1 MAGMTVLLAALASQE
16 RIDWKTDYPAAPAKA
31 GREGKL
37 LVVHFYM
44 EGRPACATMEAETL
58 RHADVVRA
66 SRDRFVNVKIDVDKR
81 PDFYQGTI
89 GGRGGLATCV
99 LDSTGDVV
107 SALPGFASAEDY
119 VKFLEKAQKGY
130 PELKAA

>member
-1 MAGMTVLLAALASQE
+1 MAGMTLILSAIAFQD
-16 RIDWKTDYPAAPAKA
+16 RIDWRTDYSSALAEA
-31 GREGKL
+31 RRDGKL

-44 EGRPACATMEAETL
+44 EGRPACASMEAETL
-58 RHADVVRA
+58 RQADVVRA
-66 SRDRFVNVKIDVDKR
+66 SRAQFVSVKIDVNKR
-81 PDFYQGTI
+81 PDFYRGTI

-130 PELKAA
+130 PG